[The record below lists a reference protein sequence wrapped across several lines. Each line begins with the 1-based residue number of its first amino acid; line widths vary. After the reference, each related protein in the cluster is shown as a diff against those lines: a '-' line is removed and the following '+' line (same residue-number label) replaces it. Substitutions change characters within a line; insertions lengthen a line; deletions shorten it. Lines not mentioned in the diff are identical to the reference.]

1 MLDLTINGF
10 VGPGLLGEGIDL
22 EVGSRI
28 RGIDVDMGFI
38 VWAEGISTLRGIGVI
53 TGDGC

>member
-1 MLDLTINGF
+1 MLDLTINVF
-10 VGPGLLGEGIDL
+10 AGPGLLGEGIDL

-28 RGIDVDMGFI
+28 RGIDVDTGFI

>member
-1 MLDLTINGF
+1 MTINVF
-10 VGPGLLGEGIDL
+10 AGPGLLGERIEL

-28 RGIDVDMGFI
+28 RGIDVDTGFI